1 MANELRYSVE
11 DMSCNHCGGAITR
24 GVEAV
29 ENVDSVDVDLDS
41 KQVTVH
47 GLDLVEQVIADA
59 ILLAGYSPR
68 LVS

>member
-1 MANELRYSVE
+1 MPNELRYSVE
-11 DMSCNHCGGAITR
+11 DMSCAHCGGTITT

-29 ENVDSVDVDLDS
+29 TGVDRVDVDLDE

-47 GLDLVEQVIADA
+47 GDRLVEQVITDA

-68 LVS
+68 LVG